1 MLDNAAFIAI
11 GSFAVL
17 AAAYFTYGRFI
28 ARRVYRLDA
37 DRVTPAHSMRDNID
51 YIPTRIPILFGH
63 HFASIAGLGPILGP
77 AIAVIWGWG
86 PAVIW
91 ILVGSIFIG
100 AVHDLG
106 ALTISLR
113 YRGRSIGEVCHH
125 LMGGRARILALLII
139 FFMMSLAMG
148 AFCNIISNLFVNF
161 HPDAIIPS
169 FGLMVVAIGVGVAVY
184 RLRFPLGLT
193 TAVALVLFAGL
204 IFWGVERPVC
214 TYQWFIEPDTLAAL
228 EKAKEAA
235 PAPGVPAFELPYG
248 AVAAVEYLKAVGD
261 DAAAADVLAVA
272 PDARSGCIGIAQL
285 SWIAVLLFYGFL
297 ASVLPVWLLLQPRD
311 YINSFQLYFVLTTML
326 LGILIAGWTGA
337 AVNHIEAPMVHA
349 DVPGAPGGIFPFLFV
364 TVACGAV
371 SGFHS
376 LVSSGTTVKQL
387 NRESDALPIGYGA
400 MLVEGAL
407 AVLVILAC
415 AAGLG
420 ATSWAPGGTYSSWKG
435 IAGGE
440 LSAVVR
446 GGANFLAQLGIPTSH
461 GSTVLAVTIVAFAMT
476 TLDSATRLLRF
487 NVEEM
492 GRALRIGL
500 LANRYVASAVAVSGI
515 AFFAL
520 VPAGKTLWILFG
532 ITNQLL
538 AGLTLLAVS
547 VFLFKL
553 RRAIVYTIIP
563 MTIML
568 VLSVWAMVLS
578 LCKFLEKEQWSLAV
592 VSIIV
597 LAMSLWLAVEAA
609 ISFSRGRGGID
620 LDGEPQPV
628 PAEEQAAIDA
638 AHLG

>member
-1 MLDNAAFIAI
+1 MLENAAFVAI

-17 AAAYFTYGRFI
+17 IAAYFTYGRFI

-51 YIPTRIPILFGH
+51 YVPTRIPILFGH

-86 PAVIW
+86 PAVLW

-106 ALTISLR
+106 ALTVSLR

-125 LMGGRARILALLII
+125 LMGGRARLLALLII

-184 RLRFPLGLT
+184 KFRFPLGLT

-214 TYQWFIEPDTLAAL
+214 TYRWFLEPETRAAL
-228 EKAKEAA
+228 DAAEEAT

-248 AVAAVEYLKAVGD
+248 AAAAVAHLKAVGNE
-261 DAAAADVLAVA
+261 AAAANVQAVV
-272 PDARSGCIGIAQL
+272 PDAQLGWIG
-285 SWIAVLLFYGFL
+285 VLLFYGFL

-337 AVNHIEAPMVHA
+337 AVNHIEAPMVRS
-349 DVPGAPGGIFPFLFV
+349 DVPDAPSIFPFLFV

-387 NRESDALPIGYGA
+387 DRESDALPIGYGA

-420 ATSWAPGGTYSSWKG
+420 AKYWAPGGAYSSWQG

-461 GSTVLAVTIVAFAMT
+461 GRTVLAVTIVAFAMT

-492 GRALRIGL
+492 GRALRIRL
-500 LANRYVASAVAVSGI
+500 LANRYVASAVAISGI

-538 AGLTLLAVS
+538 AGLTLLTVS

-553 RRAIVYTIIP
+553 RRTIVYTIIP

-568 VLSVWAMVLS
+568 VLSAWAMVLS
-578 LCKFLEKEQWSLAV
+578 LCKFWEKGQWSLVV

-609 ISFSRGRGGID
+609 ISFSRCRGGID
-620 LDGEPQPV
+620 LDGEEMPMS
-628 PAEEQAAIDA
+628 AEEQAAIDA